1 MRLCVLSSCC
11 IKFNIFR
18 SHQKS
23 KQCHWQ
29 LDQPRSARAARCSQ
43 ATSLESS
50 LLVDPR
56 DGRSGSSDQVVAA
69 VLGRWS
75 WGIRCLFGSVSTC
88 FDPRRPTR
96 RCEAFSET
104 PYGAS
109 SKEMLARRE
118 TLPPGLEKRQSV
130 HSRHKLDE
138 GSINTN

>member
-1 MRLCVLSSCC
+1 VRLCVLSSCC

-29 LDQPRSARAARCSQ
+29 LDQPASASAARCSQ

-75 WGIRCLFGSVSTC
+75 WGIRCLFGSVSTHDFPRGAVRNGIFRDTVRC
-88 FDPRRPTR
+88 FIKGDAGKKGDFATR
-96 RCEAFSET
+96 TGKAAIC
-104 PYGAS
+104 
-109 SKEMLARRE
+109 
-118 TLPPGLEKRQSV
+118 TLQIQIR
-130 HSRHKLDE
+130 
-138 GSINTN
+138 

>member
-18 SHQKS
+18 THQKS

-29 LDQPRSARAARCSQ
+29 LDQPASASASAARCSQ

-88 FDPRRPTR
+88 IDPRRPTR
-96 RCEAFSET
+96 RCEERHFPRHRTVLHQRRCWQEGRLCHQDWKSGNLYT
-104 PYGAS
+104 P
-109 SKEMLARRE
+109 
-118 TLPPGLEKRQSV
+118 
-130 HSRHKLDE
+130 D
-138 GSINTN
+138 TN